1 MLIETKNFLQIM
13 SNNWAF
19 INFYFFT
26 SENFPGIQSKVFKV
40 KTFLIYLQLWIWNFA
55 HFFSYI
61 KIKKKRCFFIH
72 PSLLLATRLHQPRHL
87 LLLDAT
93 QKRRYD
99 TRRTAAGDTHDDDD
113 EHKTKKEE
121 ELAVMQHTYMRQQ
134 HLAEHDLVWQ
144 N

>member
-1 MLIETKNFLQIM
+1 MLIETKKFLQIM

-55 HFFSYI
+55 HFFSYK
-61 KIKKKRCFFIH
+61 KIKKRRCFFIH
-72 PSLLLATRLHQPRHL
+72 PSLLSATRPSWRPGGATSFPGCATSFCCWCWRRH
-87 LLLDAT
+87 DAHAW
-93 QKRRYD
+93 RR
-99 TRRTAAGDTHDDDD
+99 G
-113 EHKTKKEE
+113 
-121 ELAVMQHTYMRQQ
+121 RQERKIWSIIDFSWISFQ
-134 HLAEHDLVWQ
+134 FA